1 VTQRKVEELTTDEC
15 VTLLG
20 QEAVGRLAFVDAE
33 GPAAIP
39 VNFGLVGTRILF
51 RVESDSQVRAALD
64 GPVAFEVD
72 HTDADTGSGWS
83 VLVRGTAEEVA
94 LDDVPELLRLMTG
107 LPRPW
112 AEGIHNVWVL
122 ITPRQVT
129 GRRLTTPMV
138 DLI

>member
-1 VTQRKVEELTTDEC
+1 MTQRRIEELTDDEC
-15 VTLLG
+15 MALLG

-39 VNFGLVGTRILF
+39 VNFGLVDARILF
-51 RVESDSQVRAALD
+51 RVESDSHVRAALE

-94 LDDVPELLRLMTG
+94 LDDVPELLRRMTG
-107 LPRPW
+107 LPRP
-112 AEGIHNVWVL
+112 G
-122 ITPRQVT
+122 PK
-129 GRRLTTPMV
+129 GSTTCGC
-138 DLI
+138 